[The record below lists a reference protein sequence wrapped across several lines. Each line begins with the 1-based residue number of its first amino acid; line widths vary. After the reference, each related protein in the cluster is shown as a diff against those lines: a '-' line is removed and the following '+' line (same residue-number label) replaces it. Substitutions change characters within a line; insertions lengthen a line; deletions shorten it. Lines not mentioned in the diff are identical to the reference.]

1 MPTDQLSEVLR
12 LVEARSAIGG
22 GFAVGGKWTTRSEL
36 ELPLKFMAMVRGS
49 AVLDTNGIAA
59 PIELA
64 MGDVVVLNSRR
75 WVTLSGGQGDGLAAE
90 FTMTEANMFL
100 PVDGRD
106 DDVLIGG
113 HIDVNPVGTELLVAA
128 LPPLVHVRGAGT
140 GASEATGGVTGASEA
155 TGRVTG
161 ASEATGGN
169 TAAQLRELIERLYDE
184 VMEDR
189 IGAGFAINQ
198 HSQLLVLAVL
208 RAYISQAHEL
218 PAGWLR
224 VLADERLRPA
234 VRLMHAEPGNPW
246 RLDELARAAA
256 MSRTSFAERFRDV
269 AGVPPLTYLNRWRML
284 LAQRALRDGDT
295 RVGPLAIELGYT
307 SESAFS
313 NAFKR
318 EVGVS
323 PLRYRSQVRD
333 ELSGRAESIPV

>member
-1 MPTDQLSEVLR
+1 MATDQLSEVLR
-12 LVEARSAIGG
+12 LVEVRGAIGG
-22 GFAVGGKWTTRSEL
+22 GFAAGGKWTTRFEL
-36 ELPLKFMAMVRGS
+36 ESPLKFMAMVRGS
-49 AVLDTNGIAA
+49 AVLRTNGIVA

-64 MGDVVVLNSRR
+64 MGDVAVLNSRR
-75 WVTLSGGQGDGLAAE
+75 WATLSGGQGDGLAAE

-100 PVDGRD
+100 SVDGRD
-106 DDVLIGG
+106 DAVIIGG
-113 HIDVNPVGTELLVAA
+113 HIDVNRVGTELLVVA
-128 LPPLVHVRGAGT
+128 LPPVVHVRGSAEY
-140 GASEATGGVTGASEA
+140 AP
-155 TGRVTG
+155 
-161 ASEATGGN
+161 
-169 TAAQLRELIERLYDE
+169 QLRELIERLYDE
-184 VMEDR
+184 VIEDR

-208 RAYISQAHEL
+208 RAYISQADEL

-234 VRLMHAEPGNPW
+234 VRLMYAEPGKPW

-269 AGVPPLTYLNRWRML
+269 AGAPPLAYLNRWRML

-323 PLRYRSQVRD
+323 PLRYRSRIRD
-333 ELSGRAESIPV
+333 ELSGRAESVPV

>member
-1 MPTDQLSEVLR
+1 MVVRPHFLRDSSDMPTDQLSEVLR

-22 GFAVGGKWTTRSEL
+22 GFAVGGKWTTRFEL

-49 AVLDTNGIAA
+49 AVLHTNGIVA

-113 HIDVNPVGTELLVAA
+113 HIDVNRVGTELLVAA
-128 LPPLVHVRGAGT
+128 LPPVVHVRGTA
-140 GASEATGGVTGASEA
+140 
-155 TGRVTG
+155 TG

-169 TAAQLRELIERLYDE
+169 AAAPLRGLIERLYEE
-184 VMEDR
+184 VIEDR

-208 RAYISQAHEL
+208 RAYISQADEL

-234 VRLMHAEPGNPW
+234 VRLMHAEPGKPW

-323 PLRYRSQVRD
+323 PLRYRSRVRD
-333 ELSGRAESIPV
+333 ELSGRAESVPV

>member
-22 GFAVGGKWTTRSEL
+22 GFAVGGKWTTRFEL

-49 AVLDTNGIAA
+49 AVLRTNGIVV
-59 PIELA
+59 PIELG

-113 HIDVNPVGTELLVAA
+113 HIDVNRVGTELLVAA
-128 LPPLVHVRGAGT
+128 LPPVVHVRGTGT
-140 GASEATGGVTGASEA
+140 E
-155 TGRVTG
+155 

-169 TAAQLRELIERLYDE
+169 TAATLRGLIERLYDE
-184 VMEDR
+184 VIEDR

-208 RAYISQAHEL
+208 RAYISQADEL

-234 VRLMHAEPGNPW
+234 VRLMHAEPGKPW

-284 LAQRALRDGDT
+284 LAQRALRDGDI
-295 RVGPLAIELGYT
+295 RVGPLAVELGYT

-323 PLRYRSQVRD
+323 PLRYRSRVRD
-333 ELSGRAESIPV
+333 ELSGRAESVPV

>member
-1 MPTDQLSEVLR
+1 MVVRPHFLRDSSGVPTDQLSEVLR

-22 GFAVGGKWTTRSEL
+22 GFAVGGKWTTRFEL
-36 ELPLKFMAMVRGS
+36 ELPLKFMAMVR
-49 AVLDTNGIAA
+49 TNGIVA

-75 WVTLSGGQGDGLAAE
+75 WVTLSGGHGDGPAAE

-113 HIDVNPVGTELLVAA
+113 HVDVNRVGTELLVAA
-128 LPPLVHVRGAGT
+128 LPPVVHVHGTAEDT
-140 GASEATGGVTGASEA
+140 GASEATGG
-155 TGRVTG
+155 
-161 ASEATGGN
+161 
-169 TAAQLRELIERLYDE
+169 TAAQLRGLIERLYDE
-184 VMEDR
+184 VIEDR

-208 RAYISQAHEL
+208 RAYISQADEL

-234 VRLMHAEPGNPW
+234 VRLMHAEPGKPW

-284 LAQRALRDGDT
+284 LAQRALRDGDV
-295 RVGPLAIELGYT
+295 RVGPLAVELGYT

-323 PLRYRSQVRD
+323 PLRYRARVRD
-333 ELSGRAESIPV
+333 ELSGHAESVPV

>member
-1 MPTDQLSEVLR
+1 MVVRPHFLRDSSDVATDQLSEVLR

-22 GFAVGGKWTTRSEL
+22 GFAVGGKWTTRFEL
-36 ELPLKFMAMVRGS
+36 EFPLKFMAMVRGS
-49 AVLDTNGIAA
+49 AVLRTNGIVV
-59 PIELA
+59 PIELG

-75 WVTLSGGQGDGLAAE
+75 WVTLSGGQGDGSTAE

-113 HIDVNPVGTELLVAA
+113 HIDVNRVGTELLVAA
-128 LPPLVHVRGAGT
+128 LPPVVHVRGMAEDA
-140 GASEATGGVTGASEA
+140 GASEATGG
-155 TGRVTG
+155 
-161 ASEATGGN
+161 

-184 VMEDR
+184 VIEDR

-208 RAYISQAHEL
+208 RAYISQADEL

-234 VRLMHAEPGNPW
+234 VRLMHAEPGKPW

-256 MSRTSFAERFRDV
+256 MSRTSFAERFRAV

-284 LAQRALRDGDT
+284 LAQRALRDGDI
-295 RVGPLAIELGYT
+295 RVGPLAVELGYT

-323 PLRYRSQVRD
+323 PLRYRARVRD
-333 ELSGRAESIPV
+333 ELSGRAESVPV

>member
-1 MPTDQLSEVLR
+1 MVVRPYFLRDSSDMPTDQLSEVLR
-12 LVEARSAIGG
+12 LVEAHSAIGG
-22 GFAVGGKWTTRSEL
+22 GFAVGGKWTSRFEL

-49 AVLDTNGIAA
+49 LVLRTNGVAA
-59 PIELA
+59 PIEMA

-75 WVTLSGGQGDGLAAE
+75 WVTLSGGHGDGPAAE
-90 FTMTEANMFL
+90 FTMTDANMFL

-113 HIDVNPVGTELLVAA
+113 HIDVNRVGTELLIAA
-128 LPPLVHVRGAGT
+128 LPPVVRVRGSADDAG
-140 GASEATGGVTGASEA
+140 
-155 TGRVTG
+155 R
-161 ASEATGGN
+161 
-169 TAAQLRELIERLYDE
+169 LRELIERLYDE
-184 VMEDR
+184 VIADR

-208 RAYISQAHEL
+208 RAYIAQADEL

-234 VRLMHAEPGNPW
+234 VRLMHAEPGKAW

-323 PLRYRSQVRD
+323 PLRYRSRVRD
-333 ELSGRAESIPV
+333 ELSGRGESVPV

>member
-1 MPTDQLSEVLR
+1 
-12 LVEARSAIGG
+12 
-22 GFAVGGKWTTRSEL
+22 
-36 ELPLKFMAMVRGS
+36 MVRGS
-49 AVLDTNGIAA
+49 AVLRTNGVVA
-59 PIELA
+59 PIHMG

-113 HIDVNPVGTELLVAA
+113 HVDVNRVGTELLVAA
-128 LPPLVHVRGAGT
+128 LPPVVHVRGA
-140 GASEATGGVTGASEA
+140 AED
-155 TGRVTG
+155 
-161 ASEATGGN
+161 
-169 TAAQLRELIERLYDE
+169 AAQLRGLIERLYDE
-184 VMEDR
+184 VIEDR
-189 IGAGFAINQ
+189 IGAGFAITQ

-208 RAYISQAHEL
+208 RAYISQADEL

-224 VLADERLRPA
+224 VLADERIRPA
-234 VRLMHAEPGNPW
+234 ARLMHAEPGKPW
-246 RLDELARAAA
+246 RLDELARASA
-256 MSRTSFAERFRDV
+256 MSRTSFAERFRAV

-295 RVGPLAIELGYT
+295 RVGPLAVELGYT

-323 PLRYRSQVRD
+323 PLRYRSRVRD
-333 ELSGRAESIPV
+333 ELSGRAESVPV